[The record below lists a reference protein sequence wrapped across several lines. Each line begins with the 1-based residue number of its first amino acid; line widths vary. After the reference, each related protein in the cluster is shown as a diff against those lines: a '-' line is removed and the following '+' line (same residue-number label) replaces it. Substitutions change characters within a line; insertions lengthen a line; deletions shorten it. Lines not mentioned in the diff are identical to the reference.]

1 VNALTSRIQ
10 LSESVVSDL
19 RSRTEVAIHASTEIA
34 VEQTRLR
41 TSYLTLLRQMQEAL
55 SNDRRLIVELEQIKT
70 RLSSF
75 SQNQRHDI
83 PVTVRNNVNLSMSAE
98 PGLSSLTP
106 TERQILQILADEGAK
121 AAPDLGM
128 RLNKSREHM
137 ARLMKKLYFEGY
149 VNRESNRSPF
159 KYTLNDKLR
168 PSLGLA
174 GASVNQEASQ
184 SV

>member
-1 VNALTSRIQ
+1 
-10 LSESVVSDL
+10 
-19 RSRTEVAIHASTEIA
+19 
-34 VEQTRLR
+34 
-41 TSYLTLLRQMQEAL
+41 MQEAL
-55 SNDRRLIVELEQIKT
+55 TNDRRLIVELEQIKI

-75 SQNQRHDI
+75 SQNQRRDT
-83 PVTVRNNVNLSMSAE
+83 PVMVRNNVDLSMSAE
-98 PGLSSLTP
+98 NVLSSLTP
-106 TERQILQILADEGAK
+106 TERQILQILADGRAK
-121 AAPDLGM
+121 GAPDLGV

-168 PSLGLA
+168 PNLGLA
-174 GASVNQEASQ
+174 GESINQQASQ